1 MLQRFFSWFTSSPP
15 EEKPRPRALA
25 RGVGPEP
32 QFDPADP
39 LADVPRYPPF
49 DTGIPVKTPEEIV
62 ASQAELIA
70 RIFRTAGVSREEFA
84 RLYEPIIFA
93 LARHHHLLPATATS
107 HHRGAGGLF
116 RMALEI
122 GLHSLQGANASVF
135 PTGAGVEQRYYLLP
149 KWNLATFIAGVCSQ
163 SYRTVSNMVVLDR
176 QNHQWAPLLTPLYD
190 WAKAANADAFF
201 IRWTEARDQVAAQA
215 TSAYLINQIVTP
227 EGLQFLSSDN
237 NQVVPMMSS
246 AVTGN
251 PVGAGDNPIARIIA
265 PVLTRIIEDDLKRS
279 TMNYGH
285 LSIGVHLEP
294 HLIDAMRRLIRTG
307 TWACNHRGMRLWVGT
322 DGTFIEW
329 ASGAQDVVNLLAKDA
344 FAGVP
349 RDPDTLAGM
358 LCEAGVFEHSPSN
371 GKYWTITLPGS
382 AEVVETA
389 VKLKHN
395 DLIMPSGFDYGSQAK
410 ITLTLPPAIQPTASR
425 KEAQPVAP
433 ESKVESVSQE
443 NSPVPTSG
451 PGGHD
456 MDPETGEL
464 FNVSEVGAL
473 ATEPPRQKPTEKPAE
488 HRQEKREKAQER
500 QSGEKGDGTPKRQET
515 ASAPKQKDP
524 YSPAERLLGAL
535 KKENAWL
542 MREILQSHANNK
554 LTGKVVAVPQGLGIS
569 HEELTAHGHP
579 STDLMEEL
587 QIKGWLWIDK
597 TKPNRKLH
605 TIDVKGRQLRMMVLR
620 PDIAAGLGING
631 EAI

>member
-1 MLQRFFSWFTSSPP
+1 MLQRLLSKIKSPP
-15 EEKPRPRALA
+15 PAEKRNPKALA

-32 QFDPADP
+32 QFDPTDP

-49 DTGIPVKTPEEIV
+49 DTGIPVKSPEQIV
-62 ASQAELIA
+62 ASQAELIG

-107 HHRGAGGLF
+107 NHRGAGGLF
-116 RMALEI
+116 RMSLEI
-122 GLHSLQGANASVF
+122 GLHSLQGANSSVF

-176 QNHQWAPLLTPLYD
+176 NNHQWGPLLSPLYD
-190 WAKAANADAFF
+190 WAKSVGADAFF

-215 TSAYLINQIVTP
+215 TSAYLVNQIVTP
-227 EGLQFLSSDN
+227 EVLQFLSSDN
-237 NQVVPMMSS
+237 NQIIPMMSS

-265 PVLTRIIEDDLKRS
+265 PVITRIIEDDLKRS

-294 HLIDAMRRLIRTG
+294 HLIDAMRRLVRTG

-322 DGTFIEW
+322 DGVFIEW
-329 ASGAQDVVNLLAKDA
+329 QIGAQDVVNLLARDA

-349 RDPDTLAGM
+349 RDPDTLADM
-358 LCEAGVFEHSPSN
+358 LCNAGVFERSPES

-395 DLIMPSGFDYGSQAK
+395 DLIMPSGFDYGHLAK
-410 ITLTLPPAIQPTASR
+410 VSLTLPPAACTSIPPVESKPPVPVLRDLGQPTLPISA
-425 KEAQPVAP
+425 AP
-433 ESKVESVSQE
+433 HNV
-443 NSPVPTSG
+443 
-451 PGGHD
+451 
-456 MDPETGEL
+456 DPETGEI
-464 FNVSEVGAL
+464 FQTPDAS
-473 ATEPPRQKPTEKPAE
+473 PPTNQAE
-488 HRQEKREKAQER
+488 QEQPGRTQDVRQEKREKRRDRPQMEENR
-500 QSGEKGDGTPKRQET
+500 KEKRQE
-515 ASAPKQKDP
+515 AALPPKAMDP
-524 YSPAERLLGAL
+524 NSPAERLLGAL

-542 MREILQSHANNK
+542 MREIIQCHASNK
-554 LTGKVVAVPQGLGIS
+554 LTGKIVAVPQGVGIT

-587 QIKGWLWIDK
+587 QLKGWLWIDK

-605 TIDVKGRQLRMMVLR
+605 MIDVKGRQLRMMVLR
-620 PDIAAGLGING
+620 PDIAAGLGINAG
-631 EAI
+631 GI

>member
-1 MLQRFFSWFTSSPP
+1 M
-15 EEKPRPRALA
+15 
-25 RGVGPEP
+25 GPEP

-49 DTGIPVKTPEEIV
+49 DTGIPVKSPEQIV

-107 HHRGAGGLF
+107 NHRGAGGLF

-163 SYRTVSNMVVLDR
+163 GYRTVSNMVVLDR
-176 QNHQWAPLLTPLYD
+176 NSHQWGPLLSPLYD
-190 WAKAANADAFF
+190 WAKSVDADAFF

-215 TSAYLINQIVTP
+215 TSAYLVNQIVTP

-237 NQVVPMMSS
+237 NQIVPMMSS

-265 PVLTRIIEDDLKRS
+265 PVITRIIEDDLKRS

-329 ASGAQDVVNLLAKDA
+329 QIGAQDVVNQLARDA

-349 RDPDTLAGM
+349 RDPDTLADM
-358 LCEAGVFEHSPSN
+358 LCNAGVFERSPVS

-395 DLIMPSGFDYGSQAK
+395 DLIMPSGFDYGHLAK
-410 ITLTLPPAIQPTASR
+410 MSLTLPPAAGTSTPAAELKPHVPVHREPGQATLPVTA
-425 KEAQPVAP
+425 
-433 ESKVESVSQE
+433 
-443 NSPVPTSG
+443 VP
-451 PGGHD
+451 PNVN
-456 MDPETGEL
+456 PETGEI
-464 FNVSEVGAL
+464 FQAPEASPSA
-473 ATEPPRQKPTEKPAE
+473 PAINQSKQE
-488 HRQEKREKAQER
+488 QPGRTQDARQEKREKHRDRPPAEE
-500 QSGEKGDGTPKRQET
+500 GGNAKRQE
-515 ASAPKQKDP
+515 AAPPPKAKDP
-524 YSPAERLLGAL
+524 NSSAERLLGAL

-542 MREILQSHANNK
+542 MREIIQCHANNK
-554 LTGKVVAVPQGLGIS
+554 LTGRVVAVPQGLGIT

-587 QIKGWLWIDK
+587 QLKGWLWIDK

-605 TIDVKGRQLRMMVLR
+605 MIDVKGQQLRMMVLR
-620 PDIAAGLGING
+620 PDIAAGLGICA
-631 EAI
+631 EAN